1 MKKRTNF
8 QITEF
13 HNLGINLQEY
23 NLIKKFALG
32 SEMTLII
39 YKANKAKI
47 KIHDL
52 LDKQILIDILEK
64 EEIKMS
70 ILNKVHLPYKDV
82 KLEDLAFTKSGTN
95 IKDSKEIIKNI
106 TKIKGKPII
115 LNIYSNIGDQ
125 ALMCSSH
132 ITEQLIQAG
141 LNPKIT
147 SGIELNKISV
157 DFDTSRDVDLLDK
170 DFLVINSIN
179 SLYATD
185 YRKSYIK
192 NLYEEAKLKKI
203 PIILSSNCELSD
215 VNFKI
220 LNIRLT
226 DSKPT
231 HEAVL
236 KEFLES

>member
-8 QITEF
+8 QTTEF
-13 HNLGINLQEY
+13 HNLGISLQDY
-23 NLIKKFALG
+23 NLIKKYSLG
-32 SEMTLII
+32 SEMTLRL
-39 YKANKAKI
+39 YRANKAKI

-52 LDKQILIDILEK
+52 LDKQILIDILNK
-64 EEIKMS
+64 EEIRVS
-70 ILNKVHLPYKDV
+70 ILNKVNLPYKDI
-82 KLEDLAFTKSGTN
+82 KLDQLHFTKTGSN

-106 TKIKGKPII
+106 SKIKNKPII

-132 ITEQLIQAG
+132 ITEQLIKAG
-141 LNPKIT
+141 LNPRIT

-157 DFDTSRDVDLLDK
+157 DFESSKDVDLLDK

-192 NLYEEAKLKKI
+192 NLYEEAKLEKI

-215 VNFKI
+215 VNFKV

-226 DSKPT
+226 DQKPT

-236 KEFLES
+236 KELLDD

>member
-1 MKKRTNF
+1 MKQKVNF

-13 HNLGINLQEY
+13 HNLGITLQEY

-32 SEMTLII
+32 SEITIRL
-39 YKANKAKI
+39 YKALKAGI

-52 LDKQILIDILEK
+52 LDKEILQNYLTK
-64 EEIKMS
+64 EEIRLS
-70 ILNKVHLPYKDV
+70 ILNKIQLPYKDV

-125 ALMCSSH
+125 ALMCASH

>member
-1 MKKRTNF
+1 
-8 QITEF
+8 
-13 HNLGINLQEY
+13 
-23 NLIKKFALG
+23 
-32 SEMTLII
+32 MTLRL
-39 YKANKAKI
+39 YRANKAKI

-52 LDKQILIDILEK
+52 LDKQILIDILNK
-64 EEIKMS
+64 KDIRVS
-70 ILNKVHLPYKDV
+70 ILNRIQLPYKDI
-82 KLEDLAFTKSGTN
+82 KLDQLHFTKTGSN

-106 TKIKGKPII
+106 TKIKNKPII

-141 LNPKIT
+141 LNPRIT

-157 DFDTSRDVDLLDK
+157 DFESSKDVELLDK

-220 LNIRLT
+220 LNIKLT
-226 DSKPT
+226 DEKPT

-236 KEFLES
+236 KELLED

>member
-13 HNLGINLQEY
+13 HNLGITLQDY
-23 NLIKKFALG
+23 NLLKKYSLG
-32 SEMTLII
+32 SEMTLRL

-64 EEIKMS
+64 EEIRLS
-70 ILNKVHLPYKDV
+70 ILNKIQLPYKDV
-82 KLEDLAFTKSGTN
+82 KLEDLAFTKTGTN

-125 ALMCSSH
+125 ALLCCSH

-192 NLYEEAKLKKI
+192 NLYQEAKLKKI

-226 DSKPT
+226 DTKPT

-236 KEFLES
+236 KEFLDS

>member
-1 MKKRTNF
+1 
-8 QITEF
+8 
-13 HNLGINLQEY
+13 
-23 NLIKKFALG
+23 
-32 SEMTLII
+32 MTLRL
-39 YKANKAKI
+39 YRANKAKI

-52 LDKQILIDILEK
+52 LDKQILIDILNK
-64 EEIKMS
+64 EEIRVS
-70 ILNKVHLPYKDV
+70 ILNKVNLPYKDI
-82 KLEDLAFTKSGTN
+82 KLDQLHFTKTGSN

-106 TKIKGKPII
+106 SKIKNKPII

-132 ITEQLIQAG
+132 ITEQLIKAG
-141 LNPKIT
+141 LNPRIT

-157 DFDTSRDVDLLDK
+157 DFESSKDVDLLDK

-226 DSKPT
+226 DEKPT

-236 KEFLES
+236 KELLDD

>member
-1 MKKRTNF
+1 MKQNKFT
-8 QITEF
+8 QTEF
-13 HNLGINLQEY
+13 HSLGITISEY

-32 SEMTLII
+32 SEMTLRLH
-39 YKANKAKI
+39 KAIKAGI

-52 LDKQILIDILEK
+52 LDKEILQKYLTK
-64 EEIKMS
+64 QEIRMS
-70 ILNKVHLPYKDV
+70 ILNRIQLPYKDI
-82 KLEDLAFTKSGTN
+82 KLEQLHFTKTGSN
-95 IKDSKEIIKNI
+95 IKDSNEIIKNI
-106 TKIKGKPII
+106 TKIKNKPII

-132 ITEQLIQAG
+132 ITEQLIQSG
-141 LNPKIT
+141 LNPRIT
-147 SGIELNKISV
+147 SGIELNKISI
-157 DFDTSRDVDLLDK
+157 DFESSKDVDLLDK

-203 PIILSSNCELSD
+203 PIILSSNVELINP
-215 VNFKI
+215 NFKI
-220 LNIRLT
+220 LNIRLN
-226 DSKPT
+226 DLKKT
-231 HEAVL
+231 HEEVL

>member
-1 MKKRTNF
+1 
-8 QITEF
+8 
-13 HNLGINLQEY
+13 
-23 NLIKKFALG
+23 
-32 SEMTLII
+32 MTLRL
-39 YKANKAKI
+39 YRANKAKI

-52 LDKQILIDILEK
+52 LDKQILIDILNK
-64 EEIKMS
+64 EEIRVS
-70 ILNKVHLPYKDV
+70 ILNRVNLPYKDI
-82 KLEDLAFTKSGTN
+82 KLDQLHFTKTGSN

-106 TKIKGKPII
+106 SKIKNKPII

-132 ITEQLIQAG
+132 ITEQLIKAG
-141 LNPKIT
+141 LNPRLT

-157 DFDTSRDVDLLDK
+157 DFESSKDVDLLDK

-226 DSKPT
+226 DEKPT

-236 KEFLES
+236 KELLDD

>member
-1 MKKRTNF
+1 
-8 QITEF
+8 
-13 HNLGINLQEY
+13 
-23 NLIKKFALG
+23 
-32 SEMTLII
+32 MTLRL

-52 LDKQILIDILEK
+52 LDKQILIDILNK
-64 EEIKMS
+64 EEIRVS
-70 ILNKVHLPYKDV
+70 ILNRIQLPYKDI
-82 KLEDLAFTKSGTN
+82 KLDQLHFTKTGTN

-106 TKIKGKPII
+106 SKIKNKPII

-132 ITEQLIQAG
+132 ITEQLIKEG
-141 LNPKIT
+141 LNPRLT

-157 DFDTSRDVDLLDK
+157 DFESSKDVDLLDK